1 MAKARTVATLP
12 RLRTKEQEGRLISSM
27 YDRSTRLLLQLT
39 ESGVS
44 HPGLGFV
51 GAWGLFDLM
60 HGGAYAVPANQLP
73 YFAKNPSTSKYWAG
87 DLNNVTEGGI
97 FDAIAGFF
105 GGHPDASDLW
115 TEIMM
120 DANVPHVLPKLISDE
135 AYALMAQTY
144 VKFVTGELFGLVG
157 TGLQTWVGAANS
169 VLGRGAAAP
178 KGGSSATRQAS
189 RAALARA
196 DAAAQKV
203 GG

>member
-1 MAKARTVATLP
+1 MAKARTVASLP

-73 YFAKNPSTSKYWAG
+73 YFANDPSTSPYYAG
-87 DLNNVTEGGI
+87 EMQNVKEGGI
-97 FDAIAGFF
+97 FDIFSKLF
-105 GGHPDASDLW
+105 GGGPDAADLW

-135 AYALMAQTY
+135 AYGLMAQTY
-144 VKFVTGELFGLVG
+144 VKFTAGELFGLVG
-157 TGLQTWVGAANS
+157 TGLSTWVGAANS

-178 KGGSSATRQAS
+178 KGGSNATRQAA
-189 RAALARA
+189 RAALARS
-196 DAAAQKV
+196 DAAAKKV